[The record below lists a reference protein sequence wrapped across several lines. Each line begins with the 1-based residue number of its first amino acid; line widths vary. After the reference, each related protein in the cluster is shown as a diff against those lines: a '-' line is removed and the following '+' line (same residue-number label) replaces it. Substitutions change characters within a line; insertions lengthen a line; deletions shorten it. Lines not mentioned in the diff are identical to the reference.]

1 MNSETVIHQISMK
14 DFEKFI
20 KTNDLKSTIDTS
32 RGLDDSTM
40 LNVTLIWDE
49 SSKNWYFDI
58 RKTHDR
64 ELLEVVACGIINFS
78 YKVKSLFEKEK
89 VFENQKLA
97 TVLKDTV
104 FNYYHNRKGNK
115 DYSIEDKYLI

>member
-40 LNVTLIWDE
+40 LNVTL
-49 SSKNWYFDI
+49 N
-58 RKTHDR
+58 
-64 ELLEVVACGIINFS
+64 LG
-78 YKVKSLFEKEK
+78 
-89 VFENQKLA
+89 
-97 TVLKDTV
+97 
-104 FNYYHNRKGNK
+104 
-115 DYSIEDKYLI
+115 

>member
-64 ELLEVVACGIINFS
+64 ELLEAVAC
-78 YKVKSLFEKEK
+78 
-89 VFENQKLA
+89 
-97 TVLKDTV
+97 
-104 FNYYHNRKGNK
+104 
-115 DYSIEDKYLI
+115 